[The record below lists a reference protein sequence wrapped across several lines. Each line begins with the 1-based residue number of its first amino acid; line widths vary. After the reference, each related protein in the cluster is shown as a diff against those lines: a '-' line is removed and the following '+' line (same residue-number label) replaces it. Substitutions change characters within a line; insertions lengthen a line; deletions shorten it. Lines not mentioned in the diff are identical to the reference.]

1 MDDTDIRGLSAEDAR
16 AYALEFMTALKTLE
30 RDLAIVGDEVA
41 LWVKRI
47 ELAAGKG
54 AVELEAAAQ
63 AKLNELAAKKALLE
77 GERAELSG
85 KVARIRE
92 KLPLAGASER
102 SVDADLL
109 LAQLRMATGQDPD
122 DRDAP
127 DAGKLDRDLSA
138 LGADDALAA
147 LKRKLD
153 EGKQE

>member
-30 RDLAIVGDEVA
+30 RDLAAVGDEVA
-41 LWVKRI
+41 LWAKRI
-47 ELAAGKG
+47 ELAASKG
-54 AVELEAAAQ
+54 ALELEAAAR
-63 AKLNELAAKKALLE
+63 AKLDELAAKKALLE
-77 GERAELSG
+77 GERAELAG

-92 KLPLAGASER
+92 KLPMAGASER

-127 DAGKLDRDLSA
+127 DSGKLERDLSA

-153 EGKQE
+153 EGKKE